1 MTNGENECSVE
12 FYDICV
18 FFFCFLHVF
27 WTNLMVLCR
36 SENVIWIEY
45 KFWIVNIMDFGETK
59 FHWFSMNAAVYLPT
73 HCFNLFCLFCLSF
86 YYLLSLHSHLELD
99 YSTEKCFMLKFKLI
113 LVYHSDFARWLWV
126 SGSNVKF
133 IDTHSER
140 RLLSTVCVSTQY
152 IYILICVSDEG
163 RRLRGNP
170 SRLCYYLRT
179 IYQVFWARLEEHS
192 NFACENLTNISLG
205 R

>member
-1 MTNGENECSVE
+1 
-12 FYDICV
+12 
-18 FFFCFLHVF
+18 
-27 WTNLMVLCR
+27 MVLCR

-152 IYILICVSDEG
+152 IYIDMCE
-163 RRLRGNP
+163 RRRKTITRQPISSLLLFENDLLGILGSTR
-170 SRLCYYLRT
+170 RT
-179 IYQVFWARLEEHS
+179 L
-192 NFACENLTNISLG
+192 
-205 R
+205 